1 MLCFGRLQLTVI
13 ATGFQVNCRICQK
26 DPKTLLHQFFCFAAS
41 AVAVFPLPNAAHQ
54 TSQWGSPAM
63 LFHLCPSLLKSPPP
77 HCPADCH
84 LMGTLRLR
92 RFPRHCLV
100 ARNNRTKKYTDPI
113 FTSCPSTKKITH
125 CNSCY
130 PYCLLNLT
138 VRLLP
143 TAP

>member
-1 MLCFGRLQLTVI
+1 MGISRDAFSFMPISV
-13 ATGFQVNCRICQK
+13 K
-26 DPKTLLHQFFCFAAS
+26 E
-41 AVAVFPLPNAAHQ
+41 
-54 TSQWGSPAM
+54 
-63 LFHLCPSLLKSPPP
+63 PPP

-130 PYCLLNLT
+130 PYCLSNLT